1 MPRELIYW
9 HKLETFIG
17 RDEVVETILSKLRD
31 GQFHLVTIQGGYGFG
46 KTRLLEEVRKKV
58 KRLRKD
64 IALPRGIIDLYQTE
78 YHSPEGLAQAI
89 VDNFPEYDFYFAEYV
104 DQKRER
110 DEARLAGNVL
120 DAQKANLEMLEAC
133 AKGLEKISRNHDL
146 LLLLDTAER
155 WVYPSIEDLP
165 FRQNLAP
172 AVDWFKGV
180 CAALPRGMV
189 LLAGREEIKSL
200 NFNISEPLDL
210 PAFSVDETRDY
221 IRRIE
226 RKLNPI
232 IGEPDNFSE
241 SEINII
247 CELSDGRPI
256 LLALLLE
263 RIAHGDEQI
272 RKAIEAK
279 PKLES
284 LIITRLMEDPQ
295 IGKILRMAGRAP
307 RGVDLELLVE
317 MSKVPVGANEID
329 DLSKV
334 ERAELKAGFT
344 TLQGMLFAKHFRGS
358 SRTFLHDEMYAMLGR
373 YVYGDRGDD
382 LEADQAAMGL
392 YRYYKKHTEALNQEI
407 GALYTK
413 YAETN
418 VDEEK
423 KRLWAEIQT
432 VVTELKKLDTDFVYY
447 RHRRIAK
454 HGEDPIEMGLRRYY
468 RLAHEAAT
476 SSDWELLVLL
486 RIELIGLI
494 KNLQEKERNGSI
506 QPWLPFL
513 RGLLLVQDI
522 WERNVLGQ
530 TQDALI
536 DIETR
541 MLPSV
546 GQITGLSPEQGSVLN
561 GLLKTWRGMFLL
573 YSREAANYQAAE
585 REFQDAILAV
595 QDIPESSNLYWLAS
609 STMALSYRQRAYL
622 HKRQGHLDAAIS
634 DYLEASLANR
644 WLDYNYEEATIR
656 NDLGDTQV
664 LTGALEDASLNLQ
677 DAFALRQTLKNG
689 ARLALSYSTLSRYF
703 TADGAY
709 EDARNHAT
717 RGVNLS
723 SMVGRGTAFARLALA
738 EATRRYATQQYEAS
752 IQDQRNLLTQ
762 AEQAALQALDG
773 LKEPVLTIDVKL
785 ELGCI
790 YRDRMRTQSGAKRQE
805 DFDKANDLLL
815 EVKEL
820 AGTQNPP
827 IEYKMAD
834 AMANRIWLGLFVP
847 NKEFIRQVALE
858 FAQMDIFGFD
868 INQQGALVRE
878 SEQMAQNPSKKPLL
892 QFIGKYHAGLG
903 FLELAK
909 DRKPR
914 PEKMDDLAY
923 HWMLGLEYSAKFA
936 SRFRGLDAARK
947 SIHKSIKTFNRQEL
961 IWLSQAVV
969 RAEQSEG
976 LKNSLLKSLMQ
987 QNSFWIKS

>member
-1 MPRELIYW
+1 MPQEILYW
-9 HKLETFIG
+9 HKVEAFIG
-17 RDEVVETILSKLRD
+17 REKVLQDILAKLQD
-31 GQFHLVTIQGGYGFG
+31 NTLHLVEISGGYGYG
-46 KTRLLEEVRKKV
+46 KTRLLLEILKRARQVRRRDNQQV
-58 KRLRKD
+58 A
-64 IALPRGIIDLYQTE
+64 IPTGVIDLYKTE
-78 YHSPEGLAQAI
+78 YHSAEGLAQAI
-89 VDNFPEYDFYFAEYV
+89 VESLPGEDVYFSTYFSR
-104 DQKRER
+104 KKER
-110 DEARLAGNVL
+110 DEARLAGNVQEVKKSNR
-120 DAQKANLEMLEAC
+120 AMLEAC
-133 AKGLEKISRNHDL
+133 KQGLLEISKNHSL
-146 LLLLDTAER
+146 LLMLDTVER
-155 WVYPSIEDLP
+155 WVYPSLEGSLST
-165 FRQNLAP
+165 QNVAP
-172 AVDWFKGV
+172 AAEWFKDV
-180 CAALPRGMV
+180 CSSLSRGLI
-189 LLAGREEIKSL
+189 LLAGRDDMKRIGYEG
-200 NFNISEPLDL
+200 SESIALA
-210 PAFSVDETRDY
+210 AFSSEETRKYVRKVAQKCQRELKRPFDY
-221 IRRIE
+221 SKQEIE
-226 RKLNPI
+226 ILQQL
-232 IGEPDNFSE
+232 SE
-241 SEINII
+241 
-247 CELSDGRPI
+247 GRPI
-256 LLALLLE
+256 FLALYLE
-263 RIAHGDEQI
+263 RIAHGDEKVRESAAHAPKKEFESMLI
-272 RKAIEAK
+272 RH
-279 PKLES
+279 
-284 LIITRLMEDPQ
+284 LMQDPQ
-295 IGKILRMAGRAP
+295 IKNVLRVVGRAL
-307 RGVDLELLVE
+307 RGVDFELLEE
-317 MSKVPVGANEID
+317 MSKAPEEELGESDREELRQGFEI
-329 DLSKV
+329 
-334 ERAELKAGFT
+334 
-344 TLQGMLFAKHFRGS
+344 LQGMSFAKRFHGS
-358 SRTFLHDEMYAMLGR
+358 PRTFLHDEMYEILAR
-373 YVYGDRGDD
+373 NVYQSGDAQ
-382 LEADQAAMGL
+382 EADQAAMGL

-407 GALYTK
+407 GALYTR
-413 YAETN
+413 YAETESN
-418 VDEEK
+418 AEK
-423 KRLWAEIQT
+423 KKLWANIESVTRELQT
-432 VVTELKKLDTDFVYY
+432 LDTDFVFY
-447 RHRRIAK
+447 RWQRMAK
-454 HGEDPIEMGLRRYY
+454 RGEDPLEMGLRRYY

-476 SSDWELLVLL
+476 SSDWESLLLL
-486 RIELIGLI
+486 RFELIRII
-494 KNLQEKERNGSI
+494 KNLQEKSSH
-506 QPWLPFL
+506 PWLPFL
-513 RGLLLVQDI
+513 QGLLFVQDV
-522 WERNVLGQ
+522 WERNALGQ
-530 TQDALI
+530 TQDTPI

-546 GQITGLSPEQGSVLN
+546 GQIAGLSPEQGAVLN

-595 QDIPESSNLYWLAS
+595 QGIAESSNLYWLAS
-609 STMALSYRQRAYL
+609 STMALAYRQRAYL

-738 EATRRYATQQYEAS
+738 EATRRYATQQYEPN
-752 IQDQRNLLTQ
+752 IQDQRNLLTL
-762 AEQAALQALDG
+762 AEQAALQALQG

-805 DFDKANDLLL
+805 DFDKANNLLL
-815 EVKEL
+815 EVKDL
-820 AGTQNPP
+820 AGDQNPP

-834 AMANRIWLGLFVP
+834 AMANRIWLGLFAQ
-847 NKEFIRQVALE
+847 NKEFIRQAALE
-858 FAQMDIFGFD
+858 FARMDIFGFD
-868 INQQGALVRE
+868 INEKGALLRE
-878 SEQMAQNPSKKPLL
+878 SNQMAQNPSKKPLL

-903 FLELAK
+903 FLELDR
-909 DRKPR
+909 DRKLR